1 VTGRPNDLGC
11 IPNIGERGR
20 RRRQLGGAVFLVVGI
35 AAAVAMT
42 ILHEPP
48 SSAIILFIPFTLAA
62 LGFFQARE
70 RT

>member
-1 VTGRPNDLGC
+1 MTVRPNDLGC
-11 IPNIGERGR
+11 IPNIGAHGR
-20 RRRQLGGAVFLVVGI
+20 RRRQISGAVFLTVGI
-35 AAAVAMT
+35 AAAIAMV

-62 LGFFQARE
+62 LGYFQARE